1 MIAYQ
6 DFVPRQLTK
15 AALFQPANFETLRA
29 SLLAANRW
37 IEEHGVRVLNI
48 ETVVLPNIH
57 HSWEEGSEDTAL
69 HASGEL
75 RSSWHQFIRVWY
87 ERPKDPAAPPRIPSA

>member
-6 DFVPRQLTK
+6 DFVPRPTTRASFLR
-15 AALFQPANFETLRA
+15 AATYETLRA

-37 IEEHGVRVLNI
+37 IGEHRVRVINI
-48 ETVVLPNIH
+48 ETVALPNIH
-57 HSWEEGSEDTAL
+57 ASWEEGSEDTSL
-69 HASGEL
+69 QTSGEL

-87 ERPKDPAAPPRIPSA
+87 ERPPDPGVTA